1 MKIREYLSSS
11 TTRIISQTAMTKG
24 YNSFQ
29 LLPLPP
35 LLPLLYCS
43 TNSIK
48 YHHPRRLIDDN
59 FKGIFVALIIAQN

>member
-1 MKIREYLSSS
+1 
-11 TTRIISQTAMTKG
+11 MTKG

-35 LLPLLYCS
+35 LLTLLYCS